1 MTELHKKYLKLAIV
15 EQKKFDEIAQILQID
30 RKRVSELWGELK
42 EPREKLSE
50 LRKIWKSKFEETTNT
65 ESFWKFK
72 EWYEKTERKC
82 FYCGITE
89 SQISE
94 LFDKGALYTK
104 RNRGRK
110 LEIERLSPN
119 EPYENLKNLVFSC
132 YWCNN
137 AKTDTFTSE
146 EFKNI
151 GKEIGKIWEKRLKY
165 DK

>member
-1 MTELHKKYLKLAIV
+1 MTELQHRYLKLAIV

-30 RKRVSELWGELK
+30 RKRVSELWDELK

-50 LRKIWKSKFEETTNT
+50 LRKIWKSKFKETINT

-89 SQISE
+89 NQISE
-94 LFDKGALYTK
+94 LFNKGELYTK
-104 RNRGRK
+104 RSRGRK

-119 EPYENLKNLVFSC
+119 EPYENLENLVFSC

-137 AKTDTFTSE
+137 AKTDTFTSD
-146 EFKNI
+146 EFKII
-151 GKEIGKIWEKRLKY
+151 GKEIGKIWKKRLK
-165 DK
+165 K

>member
-1 MTELHKKYLKLAIV
+1 MTDLQEKYLELVVV

-30 RKRVSELWGELK
+30 RKEVSELWDKLK

-50 LRKIWKSKFEETTNT
+50 LRKIWKSKFKEVSNT
-65 ESFWKFK
+65 SSFWEFK
-72 EWYEKTERKC
+72 NWYERTERKC

-89 SQISE
+89 EQISK
-94 LFDKGALYTK
+94 LFKSGKVYTK

-119 EPYENLKNLVFSC
+119 EPYENLENLVFSC

-137 AKTDTFTSE
+137 AKTDTFTSD

-151 GKEIGKIWEKRLKY
+151 GKEIAKIWKKRLEE
-165 DK
+165 